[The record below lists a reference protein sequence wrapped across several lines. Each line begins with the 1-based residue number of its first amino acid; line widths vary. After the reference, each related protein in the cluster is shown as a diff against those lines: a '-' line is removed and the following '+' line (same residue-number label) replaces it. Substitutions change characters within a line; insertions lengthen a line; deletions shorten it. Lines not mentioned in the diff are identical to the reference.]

1 LKLLSGA
8 SYIKWSDHRR
18 RFKMKSRICEML
30 GVDFPLVAFSH
41 CRDVVAAV
49 SRAGGFGVLGAT
61 AFSPEQLDLEL
72 KWIDDHI
79 DGKPYGV
86 DVLIPENLS
95 IKHESGVTT
104 HSLAERIP
112 QQHREFVRELLV
124 RHGVEPIHARQEELE
139 RPRAGLSLQEEG
151 ALKLLE
157 VSFQHPIKLIA
168 NALEVPPQSM
178 LRLGRRHGV
187 PVAALVGAKEHAV
200 RQAEAGVDIIIAEGW
215 EAGGHCGEVSTLV
228 LVPEVVRA
236 IKPIRDIPVLAAGGI
251 MTGRQM
257 AACVAL
263 GAAGVW
269 TGSVWLAT
277 TESEVSDIFR
287 EKMIAA
293 RSRDTVRSKCR
304 TGKYSRQLRSAW
316 TDAWESPES
325 PQPLPMPF
333 QSIISEPA
341 LRAAQ
346 RAAQHGN
353 GKARDLVTYFVG
365 QGVGLV
371 DSIKSSRVVVQ
382 EFMEEFAGALDEIEA
397 LMRD

>member
-1 LKLLSGA
+1 
-8 SYIKWSDHRR
+8 
-18 RFKMKSRICEML
+18 MKTRICEML

-61 AFSPEQLDLEL
+61 AFSPDQLDLEL

-112 QQHREFVRELLV
+112 QQHRDFVRELLAKY
-124 RHGVEPIHARQEELE
+124 GVELTHTPQERND
-139 RPRAGLSLQEEG
+139 RPAGLSLQEEG
-151 ALKLLE
+151 ALKLLD

-168 NALEVPPQSM
+168 NALGVPPKSM
-178 LRLGRRHGV
+178 LALGRRHGV

-236 IKPIRDIPVLAAGGI
+236 IKPIREIPVLAAGGI

-257 AACVAL
+257 AACIAL

-277 TESEVSDIFR
+277 TESEVTEIFR

-316 TDAWESPES
+316 TDAWESPQS

-333 QSIISEPA
+333 QSIVSEPA

-346 RAAQHGN
+346 RAAQSGN
-353 GKARDLVTYFVG
+353 SRARELVTYFVG

-371 DSIKSSRVVVQ
+371 DSIKSSRAVVQ
-382 EFMEEFAGALDEIEA
+382 EFMQEFAEALDEMQT
-397 LMRD
+397 LMNE

>member
-1 LKLLSGA
+1 MSGHLK
-8 SYIKWSDHRR
+8 RR
-18 RFKMKSRICEML
+18 SRICEML
-30 GVDFPLVAFSH
+30 GIDFPLVAFSH

-95 IKHESGVTT
+95 IKHESRVTA

-112 QQHREFVRELLV
+112 ERHREFVRELLAK
-124 RHGVEPIHARQEELE
+124 HGVELDHVQSKGSD
-139 RPRAGLSLQEEG
+139 RPPTGLSLQEQG

-168 NALEVPPQSM
+168 NALGVPPPSM
-178 LRLGRRHGV
+178 LSLGHRHGV

-200 RQAEAGVDIIIAEGW
+200 RQAQAGVDIIIAEGW

-236 IKPIRDIPVLAAGGI
+236 VKPLGDIPVLAAGGI

-257 AACVAL
+257 AACIAL

-277 TESEVSDIFR
+277 HESEVSEIFR

-316 TDAWESPES
+316 TDAWESPDS
-325 PQPLPMPF
+325 PVPLTMPF

-346 RAAQHGN
+346 RSAQSGN
-353 GKARDLVTYFVG
+353 TRARELVTYFVG

-382 EFMEEFAGALDEIEA
+382 EFMQEFAEALDDMEM
-397 LMRD
+397 LTHG

>member
-1 LKLLSGA
+1 
-8 SYIKWSDHRR
+8 
-18 RFKMKSRICEML
+18 MKTRICEML
-30 GVDFPLVAFSH
+30 GIDFPLVAFSH

-49 SRAGGFGVLGAT
+49 SRAGGFAVLGAT
-61 AFSPEQLDLEL
+61 AFSPDQLDVEL
-72 KWIDDHI
+72 KWIDEHI

-86 DVLIPENLS
+86 DVLIPENLAV
-95 IKHESGVTT
+95 KHEAGVTT
-104 HSLAERIP
+104 RSLAERIP
-112 QQHREFVRELLV
+112 QRHRDFVLELLAKY
-124 RHGVEPIHARQEELE
+124 GVDLAHAPETAEAAR
-139 RPRAGLSLQEEG
+139 RPGGLSLQEEG

-157 VSFQHPIKLIA
+157 VSFRHPIKLIA
-168 NALEVPPQSM
+168 NALGVPPQSM
-178 LRLGRRHGV
+178 LDLGHRHGV

-200 RQAEAGVDIIIAEGW
+200 RQAQAGVDIIIAEGW

-236 IKPIRDIPVLAAGGI
+236 IKPLRDIPVLAAGGI

-257 AACVAL
+257 AACIAL

-277 TESEVSDIFR
+277 TESEVSEIFR

-293 RSRDTVRSKCR
+293 RSRDTVRSRCR

-316 TDAWESPES
+316 TDAWEAPDSPE
-325 PQPLPMPF
+325 PLPMPF
-333 QSIISEPA
+333 QTIISEPA

-346 RAAQHGN
+346 RAAQNGN
-353 GKARDLVTYFVG
+353 SQARELVTYFVG

-382 EFMEEFAGALDEIEA
+382 EFMQEFAESWDEMQS
-397 LMRD
+397 LMEK

>member
-1 LKLLSGA
+1 
-8 SYIKWSDHRR
+8 
-18 RFKMKSRICEML
+18 MKTRICEML

-95 IKHESGVTT
+95 VKHEQGLTA
-104 HSLAERIP
+104 HSLAARIP
-112 QQHREFVRELLV
+112 QRHREFVRELLAK
-124 RHGVEPIHARQEELE
+124 HGVELTNGAHEGAH
-139 RPRAGLSLQEEG
+139 RPGAGLSLQEEG

-168 NALEVPPQSM
+168 NALGVPPQSM
-178 LRLGRRHGV
+178 LDLGRRHAV

-200 RQAEAGVDIIIAEGW
+200 RQAQAGVDIIIAEGW

-257 AACVAL
+257 AACIAL

-277 TESEVSDIFR
+277 TESEVTEIFR

-316 TDAWESPES
+316 TDAWETADSPE
-325 PQPLPMPF
+325 PLPMPF
-333 QSIISEPA
+333 QTLISEPA

-346 RAAQHGN
+346 RAAQSGN
-353 GKARDLVTYFVG
+353 NKARELVTYFVG

-382 EFMEEFAGALDEIEA
+382 EFMQEFAEALDEMQA
-397 LMRD
+397 LAE

>member
-1 LKLLSGA
+1 
-8 SYIKWSDHRR
+8 
-18 RFKMKSRICEML
+18 MKSRICEML

-61 AFSPEQLDLEL
+61 GFSPDQLDLEL

-95 IKHESGVTT
+95 IKHERGVTT

-112 QQHREFVRELLV
+112 QQHREFVGELLT
-124 RHGVEPIHARQEELE
+124 RHGVELTHTPHEELY
-139 RPRAGLSLQEEG
+139 RPGAGLSLQEEG
-151 ALKLLE
+151 ALKLLK
-157 VSFQHPIKLIA
+157 VAFQHQIKLIA
-168 NALEVPPQSM
+168 NALGVPPQSM
-178 LRLGRRHGV
+178 LALGHRHGV

-257 AACVAL
+257 AACIAL

-277 TESEVSDIFR
+277 TESEVSEIFR

-293 RSRDTVRSKCR
+293 RSRDTVRSRCR
-304 TGKYSRQLRSAW
+304 TGKFSRQLRSAW
-316 TDAWESPES
+316 TDA
-325 PQPLPMPF
+325 
-333 QSIISEPA
+333 
-341 LRAAQ
+341 
-346 RAAQHGN
+346 
-353 GKARDLVTYFVG
+353 
-365 QGVGLV
+365 
-371 DSIKSSRVVVQ
+371 
-382 EFMEEFAGALDEIEA
+382 
-397 LMRD
+397 

>member
-1 LKLLSGA
+1 
-8 SYIKWSDHRR
+8 
-18 RFKMKSRICEML
+18 MKSRICEML

-61 AFSPEQLDLEL
+61 AFSPHQLDLEL
-72 KWIDDHI
+72 KWIDEHI

-95 IKHESGVTT
+95 IKHERGITT
-104 HSLAERIP
+104 HSLAGRIP
-112 QQHREFVRELLV
+112 QQHREFVQNLLV
-124 RHGVEPIHARQEELE
+124 RHGVEPTHAPHEEVH
-139 RPRAGLSLQEEG
+139 RPGAGLSLQEEG

-168 NALEVPPQSM
+168 NALGVPPQSM
-178 LRLGRRHGV
+178 LALGHRHGV

-257 AACVAL
+257 VACIAL

-277 TESEVSDIFR
+277 TESEVTEIFR

-316 TDAWESPES
+316 TDAWETPDSPE
-325 PQPLPMPF
+325 PLPMPF
-333 QSIISEPA
+333 QSLISEPA

-346 RAAQHGN
+346 RAAQSGN
-353 GKARDLVTYFVG
+353 SKARELVTYFVG

-382 EFMEEFAGALDEIEA
+382 EFMQEFAEALDEMQG
-397 LMRD
+397 LMDN

>member
-1 LKLLSGA
+1 VILAGA
-8 SYIKWSDHRR
+8 
-18 RFKMKSRICEML
+18 FTMKNRICEML
-30 GVDFPLVAFSH
+30 GIDFPLVAFSH

-61 AFSPEQLDLEL
+61 AFTPHQLDLEL

-79 DGKPYGV
+79 DGRPYGV

-95 IKHESGVTT
+95 IKYERGVTRDT
-104 HSLAERIP
+104 LAGRIP
-112 QQHREFVRELLV
+112 QSHRNFVRELLAQY
-124 RHGVEPIHARQEELE
+124 GVEPTHLAQEALR
-139 RPRAGLSLQEEG
+139 RPAAGLSLQEEG

-157 VSFQHPIKLIA
+157 VSFTHPIKLIA
-168 NALEVPPQSM
+168 NALGVPPESM
-178 LRLGRRHGV
+178 LALGHSHGV
-187 PVAALVGAKEHAV
+187 PVAALVGAREHAV

-236 IKPIRDIPVLAAGGI
+236 IKAIRDIPVLAAGGI

-257 AACVAL
+257 AACIAL

-277 TESEVSDIFR
+277 TESEVSEIFR
-287 EKMIAA
+287 EKMVAA

-316 TDAWESPES
+316 TDAWESAGS
-325 PQPLPMPF
+325 PPPLPMPF

-346 RAAQHGN
+346 RAAQTGN
-353 GKARDLVTYFVG
+353 NKAVNWLPI
-365 QGVGLV
+365 
-371 DSIKSSRVVVQ
+371 S
-382 EFMEEFAGALDEIEA
+382 
-397 LMRD
+397 

>member
-1 LKLLSGA
+1 
-8 SYIKWSDHRR
+8 
-18 RFKMKSRICEML
+18 MKSRICEML

-61 AFSPEQLDLEL
+61 AFSPDQLDLEL
-72 KWIDDHI
+72 KWIDDYI

-95 IKHESGVTT
+95 IKHERGVTT

-112 QQHREFVRELLV
+112 QQHQEFVRELLI
-124 RHGVEPIHARQEELE
+124 RHGVELTHTPHEEPY
-139 RPRAGLSLQEEG
+139 RPGAGLSLQEEG

-157 VSFQHPIKLIA
+157 IAFQHPIKLIA
-168 NALEVPPQSM
+168 NALGVPPQSM
-178 LRLGRRHGV
+178 LALGHRHGV

-257 AACVAL
+257 AACLTL

-277 TESEVSDIFR
+277 TESEVSEIFR

-293 RSRDTVRSKCR
+293 RSRDTVRSRCR
-304 TGKYSRQLRSAW
+304 TGKFSRQLRSAW
-316 TDAWESPES
+316 TDAWETSDSPE
-325 PQPLPMPF
+325 PLPMPF
-333 QSIISEPA
+333 QSIVSEPA

-346 RAAQHGN
+346 RAAQSGN
-353 GKARDLVTYFVG
+353 TKARELVTYFVG

-382 EFMEEFAGALDEIEA
+382 EFMQEFAEALDEMQT
-397 LMRD
+397 LMQN

>member
-1 LKLLSGA
+1 LDNYG
-8 SYIKWSDHRR
+8 RC
-18 RFKMKSRICEML
+18 KMKTRICEML

-79 DGKPYGV
+79 DGRPYGV

-104 HSLAERIP
+104 HSLAERVP
-112 QQHREFVRELLV
+112 ERHREFVRELLA
-124 RHGVEPIHARQEELE
+124 RHGVDPTHTSRERNE
-139 RPRAGLSLQEEG
+139 RPPAGLSLQEQG

-168 NALEVPPQSM
+168 NALGVPPESM
-178 LRLGRRHGV
+178 LNLGHRHGV

-200 RQAEAGVDIIIAEGW
+200 RQAGAGVDIIIAEGW

-257 AACVAL
+257 AACIAL

-277 TESEVSDIFR
+277 NESEVSEIFR
-287 EKMIAA
+287 EKMLAA

-316 TDAWESPES
+316 TDAWESPDS
-325 PQPLPMPF
+325 PPPLPMPF
-333 QSIISEPA
+333 QSIISESA

-346 RAAQHGN
+346 LAAQHGN
-353 GKARDLVTYFVG
+353 SKARDLVTYFVG

-371 DSIKSSRVVVQ
+371 DSIKSSRAVVQ
-382 EFMEEFAGALDEIEA
+382 EFMQEFAEALDEMTA
-397 LMRD
+397 LMQG